1 MKESFDAA
9 HLDSSKVKHTAGT
22 PTGHKAII
30 NKPQKLWEGTAKE
43 HNDITAIPVSQR
55 PLQLLRFPLHPL
67 SNWRPVD
74 SLPAVVRDAQRAFG
88 FVSVGNTWRP
98 PRLSDVDL
106 PDVNW
111 L

>member
-43 HNDITAIPVSQR
+43 HNDITAIPVS
-55 PLQLLRFPLHPL
+55 
-67 SNWRPVD
+67 WRPVD